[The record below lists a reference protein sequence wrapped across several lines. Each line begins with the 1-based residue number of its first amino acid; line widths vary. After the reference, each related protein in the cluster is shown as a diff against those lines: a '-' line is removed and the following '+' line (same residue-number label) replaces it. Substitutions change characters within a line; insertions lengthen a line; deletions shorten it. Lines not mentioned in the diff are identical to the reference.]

1 MVKPQYA
8 CVKRKQNSQRG
19 TDDDPGGDLLIAI
32 TAWIQ
37 VVWIQV
43 LDQRE
48 NLSVRQFSRVVG
60 SVPAMMS

>member
-32 TAWIQ
+32 TVWIQ

-48 NLSVRQFSRVVG
+48 NLPVRQFSRLVG
-60 SVPAMMS
+60 FLLTML